1 MLQQNEESIATDFE
15 VSDSQDNIDKSVT
28 RSKVGFCIQP
38 NDHSQ
43 DAKDTQ
49 IEVEPLTSSYNFHLT
64 QSIAIDQPCHK
75 NQGVPRKRLIK

>member
-1 MLQQNEESIATDFE
+1 ME
-15 VSDSQDNIDKSVT
+15 
-28 RSKVGFCIQP
+28 FCIQP

-49 IEVEPLTSSYNFHLT
+49 IEVEPLTYSYNFHLT
-64 QSIAIDQPCHK
+64 QSIAIDHPCHK